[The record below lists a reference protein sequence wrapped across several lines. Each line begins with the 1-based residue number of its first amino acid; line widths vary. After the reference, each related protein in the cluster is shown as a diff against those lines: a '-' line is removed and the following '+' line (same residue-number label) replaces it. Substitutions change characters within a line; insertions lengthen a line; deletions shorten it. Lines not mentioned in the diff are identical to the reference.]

1 MVFLDYCHF
10 HCLKLLFNLL
20 LVDVRRLGSREA
32 GKQVSH
38 TVLWVL
44 WRTDAITHDLLGAK
58 RKIQSRMQPVSH

>member
-1 MVFLDYCHF
+1 MY
-10 HCLKLLFNLL
+10 
-20 LVDVRRLGSREA
+20 VDWEA

-58 RKIQSRMQPVSH
+58 RKIQSRMQPVSHEL